1 MYDKVK
7 VTYLLNSGFILE
19 IGDCAIIFDYYQ
31 DEKNI
36 VDKIIQDKKEVYF
49 FVSHVHY
56 DHFNPK
62 ISAAS
67 KYASSNSFGH
77 SGFTGTYT
85 WVDPDNGILYVFLS
99 NRVFPTM
106 NNNKLADQNI
116 RTEIHNLIYE
126 AIIEK

>member
-49 FVSHVHY
+49 LYRMF
-56 DHFNPK
+56 
-62 ISAAS
+62 IM
-67 KYASSNSFGH
+67 
-77 SGFTGTYT
+77 T
-85 WVDPDNGILYVFLS
+85 ILIL
-99 NRVFPTM
+99 
-106 NNNKLADQNI
+106 K
-116 RTEIHNLIYE
+116 
-126 AIIEK
+126 

>member
-49 FVSHVHY
+49 
-56 DHFNPK
+56 
-62 ISAAS
+62 
-67 KYASSNSFGH
+67 
-77 SGFTGTYT
+77 
-85 WVDPDNGILYVFLS
+85 LYLMFIM
-99 NRVFPTM
+99 T
-106 NNNKLADQNI
+106 I
-116 RTEIHNLIYE
+116 
-126 AIIEK
+126 

>member
-49 FVSHVHY
+49 FVSYKFQRPHLNLEH
-56 DHFNPK
+56 
-62 ISAAS
+62 
-67 KYASSNSFGH
+67 
-77 SGFTGTYT
+77 
-85 WVDPDNGILYVFLS
+85 
-99 NRVFPTM
+99 M
-106 NNNKLADQNI
+106 NI
-116 RTEIHNLIYE
+116 
-126 AIIEK
+126 

>member
-56 DHFNPK
+56 DHL
-62 ISAAS
+62 
-67 KYASSNSFGH
+67 
-77 SGFTGTYT
+77 
-85 WVDPDNGILYVFLS
+85 IL
-99 NRVFPTM
+99 
-106 NNNKLADQNI
+106 K
-116 RTEIHNLIYE
+116 
-126 AIIEK
+126 